1 MRKSIFEELDAIYE
15 EEQKE
20 NEKENSHKMTL
31 KDAIDILVKT
41 YKGNN
46 VGYGSVYIMPDG
58 TFLNLGDS
66 GYGHSNISY
75 FLNENGLE
83 IDYQPSKASKRL
95 RNLGW
100 IRVNTKVK
108 FIEMPNFMYNES
120 QEEPLKE
127 AIRFMGNDVQIAIN
141 DDRKIYQNVD
151 TDYIIGRIKKY
162 YQFGRFFESYKKK

>member
-1 MRKSIFEELDAIYE
+1 MRKSIFEELDDIYD

-20 NEKENSHKMTL
+20 KSEENSHKMTI
-31 KDAIDILVKT
+31 KDAIDILVKN
-41 YKGNN
+41 YKGYT
-46 VGYGSVYIMPDG
+46 VGYGSVYIMPNG
-58 TFLNLGDS
+58 TILNLGDS
-66 GYGHSNISY
+66 GYGHGNVSY

-83 IDYQPSKASKRL
+83 IDYQPGKASKRL

-127 AIRFMGNDVQIAIN
+127 AIRLMGNDVQIAIN
-141 DDRKIYQNVD
+141 NDRKIYQNVA
-151 TDYIIGRIKKY
+151 TDYIIDRIKKY
-162 YQFGRFFESYKKK
+162 YQFGIFFELYKK

>member
-1 MRKSIFEELDAIYE
+1 MIKSIFEELDAIYE

-20 NEKENSHKMTL
+20 KEKESSHKMTL

-58 TFLNLGDS
+58 TFLNLGDN
-66 GYGHSNISY
+66 GYGHSDVSY

-100 IRVNTKVK
+100 IRVNTKLK

-141 DDRKIYQNVD
+141 DDRKIYKNVD
-151 TDYIIGRIKKY
+151 TDYIIDRIKKY